1 MKTMLHIMH
10 LLITVSML
18 PSDGMQI
25 FHPTGRYAVAQPAE
39 VQQVKVKKRTRYIV
53 SESWCRNCPAR
64 KALFIKNGWPAE
76 NVLTIAQCKHRFGF
90 TVPHVPYEFEWDV
103 SSESTYPENVSIPQ
117 AKINRSPP
125 SRYIQWSGWG
135 TIDLETYN
143 RNCNCGMCR
152 SIRAKQ
158 AEYRRQMQA
167 YQSSLPDDQQPC
179 PIALIEQML
188 DLMQLRS
195 DDVLADLGC
204 EDGRILIAAARRGI
218 RGIGVE
224 LDHTRVSV
232 ARQAINDSGL
242 SHLITV
248 EQGDARNFDASRA
261 TVITA
266 YLYPTLLAELSSKLR
281 SVRVAAS
288 PFHQVE
294 GLNMVQHGDVW
305 LYRRGGA

>member
-1 MKTMLHIMH
+1 
-10 LLITVSML
+10 
-18 PSDGMQI
+18 
-25 FHPTGRYAVAQPAE
+25 
-39 VQQVKVKKRTRYIV
+39 
-53 SESWCRNCPAR
+53 
-64 KALFIKNGWPAE
+64 
-76 NVLTIAQCKHRFGF
+76 
-90 TVPHVPYEFEWDV
+90 
-103 SSESTYPENVSIPQ
+103 
-117 AKINRSPP
+117 
-125 SRYIQWSGWG
+125 
-135 TIDLETYN
+135 
-143 RNCNCGMCR
+143 
-152 SIRAKQ
+152 
-158 AEYRRQMQA
+158 
-167 YQSSLPDDQQPC
+167 
-179 PIALIEQML
+179 
-188 DLMQLRS
+188 
-195 DDVLADLGC
+195 
-204 EDGRILIAAARRGI
+204 
-218 RGIGVE
+218 VE